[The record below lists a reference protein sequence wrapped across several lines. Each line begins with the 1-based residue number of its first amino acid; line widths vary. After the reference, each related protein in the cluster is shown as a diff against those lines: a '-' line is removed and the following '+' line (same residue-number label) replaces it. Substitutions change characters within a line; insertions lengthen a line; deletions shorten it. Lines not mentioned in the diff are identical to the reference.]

1 MDRDN
6 VEWTGVE
13 GEGKE
18 EGGKLENEAEG
29 MGTGRE
35 PGLENQ
41 EGKGEENQGLT
52 EGNEGNEGENGMGND
67 GEGEINE
74 GEENGEGVGNE
85 KKEGE
90 QNQRRSRRGKTKVV
104 GDTQAK
110 GGKKEI
116 RGRREKKHQG
126 RKGGHGTVVTVR
138 DYVGKSPT
146 I

>member
-1 MDRDN
+1 MDKDN
-6 VEWTGVE
+6 VEWTGVGE
-13 GEGKE
+13 EGKE
-18 EGGKLENEAEG
+18 EGGKFENEAEG

-74 GEENGEGVGNE
+74 GEENGEGLEGVGNE

-104 GDTQAK
+104 GDAQAK

-116 RGRREKKHQG
+116 RGEEGEKTPREE
-126 RKGGHGTVVTVR
+126 RGGMELWEL
-138 DYVGKSPT
+138 
-146 I
+146 